1 MKLRRARFK
10 NFRVLRDLEIDFA
23 TGDERRLT
31 VVRAENASGKTTMLN
46 ALQWALYGDPGLP
59 EPASEYR
66 LHPID
71 WDTSDSS
78 IVEVTVTVDF
88 ETVEVR
94 NSRSGDPIETQ
105 KAYQIVRSATETLS
119 GVGWTRGPS
128 TVRLFEFTET
138 GAVRR
143 DPPEAVVHAEL
154 PPELREVFFTDGDR
168 ALTFIESDGPR
179 SVQRRRVRDA
189 VQSLLGLDLIDSTLG
204 HIGSSLRDANRN
216 ARDVG
221 KGGRLEEVT
230 TTIDD
235 IGSRI
240 EALDGEN
247 SDAKDQR
254 AEFDSRV
261 ESTQQKVDAALLKGD
276 EEQLKIDIERS
287 KSRLKDLES
296 QRRSAE
302 GEHSRLFRSAEF
314 SCDLLGPALAKGFAR
329 LSELRDQ
336 GKFPKTAIPVLQ
348 DRLNDGVCICGESLD
363 QHDSH
368 GRLRRERIDS
378 LIEDSR
384 SADTVQGI
392 LTELYHGAAQLP
404 LEPDEGTYSWL
415 DSYQAIAERRDQ
427 LDRLRDHEGANLRS
441 LEVQVDAIGDTDL
454 QELRETL
461 RSFREQS
468 NRAFERQTRAE
479 TELAGLREHE
489 VELVRE
495 RDNLLRAQE
504 RGARI
509 SATLEVMQDIKTALS
524 GAYDRITR
532 EEMAK
537 VSSRMNDLFLEMI
550 GNDPD
555 QDSTVQ
561 RAEVSPEFDI
571 LVYGPSGR
579 MLNPDYDLSGAQRRA
594 LTIAFVLALTKVSE
608 ATAPNVIDTPLGMTS
623 GFVKRSVL
631 RTAIQQSSQIVLF
644 LTRSEIAGCEDIL
657 DAEAGRVITLTNSD
671 HYPRIVVNDPRT
683 NAIMALRCDCDH
695 RRSCVVCERRLD
707 ADIAGR
713 E

>member
-1 MKLRRARFK
+1 MKLRRAQFK

-23 TGDERRLT
+23 TSDERRLT
-31 VVRAENASGKTTMLN
+31 VVRAENASGKTTILN

-138 GAVRR
+138 GAVRK

-240 EALDGEN
+240 EALDGEI

-415 DSYQAIAERRDQ
+415 DSYQTIAERRDQ

-441 LEVQVDAIGDTDL
+441 LEVQVDAIGDMDL
-454 QELRETL
+454 QELRETV

>member
-427 LDRLRDHEGANLRS
+427 LHRLRDHEGANLRS

>member
-1 MKLRRARFK
+1 MKLRRALFK

-138 GAVRR
+138 GAVRK

-240 EALDGEN
+240 EALDGEI

-427 LDRLRDHEGANLRS
+427 LDRLRDHEGDNLRS

-495 RDNLLRAQE
+495 RDSLLRAQE

-683 NAIMALRCDCDH
+683 NAIMALRCNCDH

>member
-1 MKLRRARFK
+1 MKLRRAQFK

-23 TGDERRLT
+23 TSDERRLT
-31 VVRAENASGKTTMLN
+31 VVRAENASGKTTILN

-71 WDTSDSS
+71 WDTSDGS

-138 GAVRR
+138 GAVRK

-240 EALDGEN
+240 EALDGEI

-415 DSYQAIAERRDQ
+415 DSYQTIAERRDQ

-441 LEVQVDAIGDTDL
+441 LEVQVDAIGDMDL
-454 QELRETL
+454 QELRETV

-683 NAIMALRCDCDH
+683 NAIMALRCNCDH